1 MAFWK
6 KTPREKESPRSAE
19 DSSLPAPL
27 AVAHQKAEEKIHTDA
42 SGKSRGYEGIL
53 RSPHATE
60 KASAGQERGVYVFRV
75 DRNAGKNMIAR
86 AVEARYGV
94 SVDAVRVAHMPS
106 KERRRGRVIGWKPG
120 FKKAMVTIKKGEKI
134 DIL

>member
-6 KTPREKESPRSAE
+6 KTSREKELPRPAE
-19 DSSLPAPL
+19 DASLPAPL
-27 AVAHQKAEEKIHTDA
+27 VVARQEAEEKTHTEA

-75 DRNAGKNMIAR
+75 DPRAGKDMIAR

-94 SVDAVRVAHMPS
+94 SVDAVRVAHMPA

-134 DIL
+134 EIQ